1 METKK
6 VQRVFGGLADGASF
20 DDDDVVPERFYARV
34 YFDAEDTE
42 LCGCDADEASL
53 RAPYRLD
60 RALSEA
66 RGCWAYVPD
75 LEDAR

>member
-1 METKK
+1 MTTKM

-20 DDDDVVPERFYARV
+20 PNDGVTPERFFARV
-34 YFDAEDTE
+34 YFDADDFE
-42 LCGCDADEASL
+42 LCGCDDDSASL

-60 RALSEA
+60 RELSEVH
-66 RGCWAYVPD
+66 GCWAYVPD